1 VQRKKEMEM
10 EKLRDPSI
18 EQYLTLLEV
27 SKSIASH
34 RALPELFHDL
44 AKSLD
49 EVLDFHF
56 LTVVLH
62 DAARN
67 VMRLHILDTTV
78 PATLQAGEE
87 FTMEESPSALVWRTQ
102 QPLIIDDIERETRFA
117 RVTKL
122 LREQKVRSFCSL
134 PLTSA
139 HRRLGTLDFGAEETG
154 AYTPDGIAFPLLVA
168 SQVAVAVDNAL
179 HFQEAQALQSQLT
192 HDRNRLQF
200 LLDLNNRVVSNL
212 DLRQLFQTISQD
224 VRRVMQCDYA
234 SLSLPEA
241 ANKQFRLYAL
251 DFPESKGFLQEEMI
265 HAIKEGSPS
274 RTAIRTMR
282 PLVLQSPFT
291 GWLDFPTVQ
300 AAVREG
306 LKSFCYLPLIS
317 RDRAIGTLNLGR
329 LRDDAFSEEDL
340 HFLGQVARQVAIAVE
355 NALDYGQITESRER
369 LAEERRYLKEE
380 LRTEHVFEEIIGES
394 SALKHALKQVET
406 VAPTNSTVLI
416 LGETGTGKELVARAI
431 HNLSSR
437 KDHAFVKVNCAAI
450 PLGLL
455 ESELFGHERGA
466 FTGAIAR
473 RIGRFELA
481 HQGTMFLD
489 EVGDIPPELQPKLL
503 RVLQEQEFERL
514 GSTHTTRVDVRMVAA
529 TSRDLT
535 QMIADKEFRGD
546 LYYRLNIFP
555 IATPPLRERP
565 EDIPLLVRHFVEKYA
580 ALMDKKI
587 ETIPPEAMEWLARY
601 HWPGNIRELQ
611 NFIERAVIL
620 SPGNVLRPPLS
631 ELKQSVGEAR
641 TQAGTLEEVQRDRIL
656 SALQET
662 KWVIGGPKGAAACLG
677 LKRTSLVYKM
687 QKLGISRPGK

>member
-67 VMRLHILDTTV
+67 LMRLHILDTTV

>member
-1 VQRKKEMEM
+1 DAAQVQRKKEMEM

-49 EVLDFHF
+49 EILDFHF

-662 KWVIGGPKGAAACLG
+662 KWVIGGPKGAAA
-677 LKRTSLVYKM
+677 
-687 QKLGISRPGK
+687 

>member
-1 VQRKKEMEM
+1 VPDAAQVQRKKEMEM

-620 SPGNVLRPPLS
+620 SPVMCFVHHSPS
-631 ELKQSVGEAR
+631 
-641 TQAGTLEEVQRDRIL
+641 
-656 SALQET
+656 
-662 KWVIGGPKGAAACLG
+662 
-677 LKRTSLVYKM
+677 
-687 QKLGISRPGK
+687 